1 MFLVHLAALWNERM
15 KFLGLV
21 FSFGNYS
28 LSVYMHDKAINAR
41 SFDLDHEAW
50 VMLLGFL
57 EDLCNVTIIA
67 KGVST
72 FGILVH

>member
-1 MFLVHLAALWNERM
+1 
-15 KFLGLV
+15 
-21 FSFGNYS
+21 
-28 LSVYMHDKAINAR
+28 
-41 SFDLDHEAW
+41 
-50 VMLLGFL
+50 MLLGFL